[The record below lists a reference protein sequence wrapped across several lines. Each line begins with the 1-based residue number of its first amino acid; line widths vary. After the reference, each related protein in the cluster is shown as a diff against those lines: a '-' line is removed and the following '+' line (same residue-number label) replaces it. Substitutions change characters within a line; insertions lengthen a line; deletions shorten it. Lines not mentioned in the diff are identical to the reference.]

1 MFSLMKKFTIA
12 LILILVYIAYGSI
25 VWYNDPMI
33 QNEANE
39 QNRLE
44 KIITAI
50 GYTILFNILSP
61 IFFVVVGIYRYIR
74 KYI

>member
-1 MFSLMKKFTIA
+1 MFSLMKKFTIV
-12 LILILVYIAYGSI
+12 LILILVYIVYGSI

-39 QNRLE
+39 HISLVFF
-44 KIITAI
+44 ISAI
-50 GYTILFNILSP
+50 GFTILFNILSP

>member
-1 MFSLMKKFTIA
+1 
-12 LILILVYIAYGSI
+12 
-25 VWYNDPMI
+25 MI

>member
-1 MFSLMKKFTIA
+1 MFSLMKKFTIV
-12 LILILVYIAYGSI
+12 LILILVYIVYGSI